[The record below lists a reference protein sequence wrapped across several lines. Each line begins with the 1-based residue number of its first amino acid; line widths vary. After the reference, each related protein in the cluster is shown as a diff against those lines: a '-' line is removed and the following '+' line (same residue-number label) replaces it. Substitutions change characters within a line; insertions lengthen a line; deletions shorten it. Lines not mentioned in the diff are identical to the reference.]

1 MKKILLLGDSIR
13 QNYQEYVKTNLKGI
27 AEVYYP
33 NENGRFC
40 QYTLRYL
47 HEWIPALSGNDGTR
61 FDIVHFNCG
70 LWDVLR
76 LSNEDKPF
84 TEESLYAELLKRI
97 VERIQFL
104 CPKAKIIFALTTEV
118 IEPGFEPG
126 IQVGE
131 RKNVDIR
138 RYNEIA
144 QKILKEQKIG
154 VNDLWSISR
163 NLPEEAHSDLVH
175 FETEMG
181 IEQLGNQVVKCLK
194 ETLAGEMHG

>member
-13 QNYQEYVKTNLKGI
+13 QNYQEYVKRNLNGI

-47 HEWIPALSGNDGTR
+47 HEWIPALSGNDRIR
-61 FDIVHFNCG
+61 FDVVHFNCG

-104 CPKAKIIFALTTEV
+104 CPSAKIIFALTTEV

-126 IQVGE
+126 IRMGE
-131 RKNVDIR
+131 RKNADIR

-144 QKILKEQKIG
+144 KKILKEQKIG
-154 VNDLWSISR
+154 VDDLWSISR
-163 NLPEEAHSDLVH
+163 NLPEEAYSDLVH
-175 FETEMG
+175 FETKMG
-181 IEQLGNQVVKCLK
+181 IEQLGNQVVQCLK
-194 ETLAGEMHG
+194 ETLAGEKHG